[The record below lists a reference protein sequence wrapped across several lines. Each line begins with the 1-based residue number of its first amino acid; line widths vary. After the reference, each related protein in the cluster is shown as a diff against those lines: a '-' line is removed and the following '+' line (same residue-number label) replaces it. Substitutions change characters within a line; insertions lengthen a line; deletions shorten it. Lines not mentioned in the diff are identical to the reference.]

1 MQIKLIKRHN
11 RVGDTVESVLKATG
25 IHYMANAIANGSPS
39 VPCVPC
45 QKRKEDLN
53 SPDLLIN
60 KMFYGTR

>member
-1 MQIKLIKRHN
+1 
-11 RVGDTVESVLKATG
+11 LKATG
-25 IHYMANAIANGSPS
+25 IHYMANAIANGSPN

-53 SPDLLIN
+53 SPDLLVN